1 MNTKKIFSLTILAS
15 SIIFINP
22 SFATDLYKYQ
32 KNGITV
38 YTDSIPENVNTK
50 VDVLSG
56 KTGILKK
63 EDKQFSQADYQQ
75 ELQKKQMDE
84 KQIKESKNQL
94 LKDQQLLNQY
104 SNVKDIEKD
113 KQNQLNQINH
123 ALENDNVIKT
133 DLDLRKKEIEQNL
146 TKKPDSQDLQQQ
158 YQKITNDLQQVND
171 NITNNKELYK
181 TTEDKYNNNI
191 QRYTELVKSLNKNNE

>member
-15 SIIFINP
+15 SIAFINP
-22 SFATDLYKYQ
+22 SFAADLYKYQ

-38 YTDSIPENVNTK
+38 YTDSIPENVNAK

-63 EDKQFSQADYQQ
+63 EDKQFSQADYKQ

-181 TTEDKYNNNI
+181 TTEDKYDNNI